1 MFIVTYPI
9 IFRSRNCN
17 KQKGKS
23 VRKPLYIIIYIVN
36 AQMKFKLRLMIENNL
51 GLSSAAAAQ
60 NNASLCNVY
69 VSASDA
75 SA

>member
-1 MFIVTYPI
+1 
-9 IFRSRNCN
+9 
-17 KQKGKS
+17 
-23 VRKPLYIIIYIVN
+23 
-36 AQMKFKLRLMIENNL
+36 MIENNL

-75 SA
+75 SAWVDKVNKINIPPLIKGKLPFTRVCAFYENWYK